1 MTTVADDVSNI
12 PSNKD
17 FSTLQP
23 NFALSPK
30 RKKDFENDFD
40 TDWKQSNEELEV
52 NIRLDFLSMG
62 VKEPDDIDVTFS
74 DNDVVI
80 GFPSGK
86 KWTCDFCHPVLG
98 EKCKVQ
104 IKKHKVILKVKKR
117 EPGIWKD
124 LMASP
129 LEASKSDFSC
139 DSPDSPLSSP
149 SGSSEL
155 FDPLRS
161 VTSMSVNSQTEDT
174 DSGVQTGDREGE
186 KDEPVYDLNH
196 VKHDYIEKDFLF
208 TLHVYVKEMK
218 KDYVKV
224 LCEPRNLTVQF
235 QTLDQKFLQLH
246 PGTTD
251 ETTFVWKVN
260 LKGEILPDKCV
271 HRVTG
276 TMLEVKMFKIKQE
289 RWSSLE
295 PSQHKATATT
305 DSTTVRSDGWIST
318 GKNKPPSTTT
328 TTNTESPTTG
338 QVSFDEL
345 AEVGVSKKSDVEMEN
360 KSSEM
365 GATGVSKDTYVQK
378 PTCKVSPMNKNLM
391 EQCVRPGMTGLDNLG
406 NTCFM
411 NSVLQALSNTTEF
424 RDFFLQSRYQND
436 INTDNPLGMGG
447 KLAVSYAV
455 LLKMLW
461 SGTHYSY
468 APSKLKSLIAQKAS
482 QFNGFAQHDAQEFM
496 AFFLDGLHEDLNR
509 IKDKPYTETVDSD
522 GRPDEVVADEAWEM
536 YKKRND
542 SFIVDLFQG
551 QYKSKLTC
559 PICGKISITF
569 DPFLYLSLP
578 LPKKKRLLPV
588 IFMWKDPYK
597 KPVQLVLRLPK
608 ECTTEVL
615 KEEAS
620 KKTGVKPSAM
630 GVYETYKGKIYKFY
644 GKGTDLSAVQS
655 NDTILISEVLT
666 EDIAGEPVHEIYVVQ
681 RTIMPNQVPT
691 RCSSCRRPCP
701 DGSKLKRCTKCFKVG
716 YCDHTCQKN
725 HWMLHKNQCNM
736 IPEPVGSPFIVSI
749 PESRATFSRLST
761 LMEAYARYS
770 VDVFQPPVKTEHKIH
785 SSGMSSS
792 SSQSSGSI
800 NSLDSQSSCSSSC
813 TITAEQGPTED
824 KVDFFI
830 GDTNLSLDLSEGNM
844 STDNSYSSLQMGNVS
859 DGSSTSI
866 GAKAG
871 SISSLDSAGSGSG
884 SQSSPVSGDMD
895 ISSDL
900 RESPE
905 DGDQGNSPE
914 SASFKTPNL
923 PEFSSFKMPK
933 TNEQDQFGKS
943 SSDNETDLEKTKT
956 VPTKQVLGIKSDEME
971 RSKPL
976 FYMKPV
982 NQDGVGIRGPE
993 GERLEDLGDEPL
1005 DLTYKQFLSIDWKN
1019 HEKFDSYVLVQTKD
1033 MEYEEDPSNSSPYN
1047 EDSGNINI
1055 QQCMDLFTE
1064 PEILSPEEA
1073 WYCPSC
1079 KEHREATKQMSIW
1092 RLPHTLIIQLKRFSF
1107 RNFIWRDKIDKMVE
1121 FPVRGL
1127 DLSPYTKVGGDKS
1140 PPVYDLY
1147 AVVNHYGGILG
1158 GHYTSFVRTPD
1169 PMDPTKNELDWRLCD
1184 DSRVTYIGGEKN
1196 VVVRGA
1202 YLLFYRKRQPLEPP
1216 RLISPSPE
1224 LEDQNGNANFASLG
1238 AKSDENEAEKEPCY
1252 MKDEN
1257 LIDDEVVTSNL
1268 DSTEPDD
1275 FGEGSGV
1282 DNLPYLPLMMDHRYQ
1297 RMYGVS
1303 GEDEV
1308 DKDSGYSQSRASP
1321 TDDLGYTDMEA
1332 VD

>member
-1 MTTVADDVSNI
+1 MTTELADDVPDI

-17 FSTLQP
+17 FSTLQT

-30 RKKDFENDFD
+30 RKKDSENDFE
-40 TDWKQSNEELEV
+40 TDWKQSNEEIEV
-52 NIRLDFLSMG
+52 NIKLDFLSMG
-62 VKEPDDIDVTFS
+62 VKEPKDIDVTFS
-74 DNDVVI
+74 DSDVVI
-80 GFPSGK
+80 GFAGGK
-86 KWTCDFCHPVLG
+86 KWTCDFCHPVAG

-104 IKKHKVILKVKKR
+104 VKKHKIILKVKKK
-117 EPGIWKD
+117 EPRIWKD
-124 LMASP
+124 LTAAPSTASRS
-129 LEASKSDFSC
+129 EFSC
-139 DSPDSPLSSP
+139 ESPDSPSSSP
-149 SGSSEL
+149 SFSSEM
-155 FDPLRS
+155 FDPLHS
-161 VTSMSVNSQTEDT
+161 VTAMSANSRPEDT
-174 DSGVQTGDREGE
+174 DIGSKTGDKEGE
-186 KDEPVYDLNH
+186 KDEPVYELNH
-196 VKHDYIEKDFLF
+196 IKHDYFEKDFQF
-208 TLHVYVKEMK
+208 TLYVYVKELK

-224 LCEPRNLTVQF
+224 ICKPKSLTIQF
-235 QTLDQKFLQLH
+235 KTLDQKFLQLH
-246 PGTTD
+246 QGTTD

-260 LKGEILPDKCV
+260 LKGEIQPDKCV

-276 TMLEVKMFKIKQE
+276 AMLEMKMWKVKQE
-289 RWSSLE
+289 KWNSLE
-295 PSQHKATATT
+295 ASQHKVAEATATK
-305 DSTTVRSDGWIST
+305 SDGWIST
-318 GKNKPPSTTT
+318 GKSKLPTTSASTSKMD
-328 TTNTESPTTG
+328 SPTKG
-338 QVSFDEL
+338 SVAFDEL
-345 AEVGVSKKSDVEMEN
+345 ADVNLTRKSDLKGDN
-360 KSSEM
+360 KSASEL
-365 GATGVSKDTYVQK
+365 GATGISRDTYGQK

-391 EQCVRPGMTGLDNLG
+391 DLCVRPGMTGMDNLG

-424 RDFFLQSRYQND
+424 RDFFLDSGFQND

-455 LLKMLW
+455 LLRMLW
-461 SGTHYSY
+461 SGKHYSY
-468 APSKLKSLIAQKAS
+468 APSKLKSLVAQKAS

-509 IKDKPYTETVDSD
+509 IKKKPYTETVDSD
-522 GRPDEVVADEAWEM
+522 GRLDEVVADEAWEM

-559 PICGKISITF
+559 PVCGKISITF

-588 IFMWKDPYK
+588 IFMWKEPYK
-597 KPVQLVLRLPK
+597 KPLRLVLRLPK
-608 ECTTEVL
+608 DCTTEAL
-615 KEEAS
+615 KEETA

-630 GVYETYKGKIYKFY
+630 RVFEAYKGKIYKFY

-655 NDTILISEVLT
+655 NDTIIISEVLT
-666 EDIAGEPVHEIYVVQ
+666 EDIAGEPVYEIYVIQ
-681 RTIMPNQVPT
+681 RTIMPNQIPS
-691 RCSSCRRPCP
+691 RCSSCRRLCP
-701 DGSKLKRCTKCFKVG
+701 DGAKLKRCTKCFKVG

-725 HWMLHKNQCNM
+725 HWVMHKNHCNLT
-736 IPEPVGSPFIVSI
+736 PEAVGSPFIVSI

-770 VDVFQPPVKTEHKIH
+770 VDVFQPPVKTEPKIH

-830 GDTNLSLDLSEGNM
+830 GETNISLDLNESNT
-844 STDNSYSSLQMGNVS
+844 STENSFSNLHMGNVS

-866 GAKAG
+866 GAQAG
-871 SISSLDSAGSGSG
+871 SISSLDSTGSGSL
-884 SQSSPVSGDMD
+884 SSPIAGDV
-895 ISSDL
+895 DL
-900 RESPE
+900 VTEQRESPE
-905 DGDQGNSPE
+905 EEGDPGNQPE
-914 SASFKTPNL
+914 SVSFKTPNL

-943 SSDNETDLEKTKT
+943 SSDNETEMEKSKT
-956 VPTKQVLGIKSDEME
+956 VPTKQVLGIKSDEIE
-971 RSKPL
+971 RTKPL
-976 FYMKPV
+976 FYLKPV

-993 GERLEDLGDEPL
+993 GERVEDLGDEPI
-1005 DLTYKQFLSIDWKN
+1005 DLTYRQFLSIDWKN

-1033 MEYEEDPSNSSPYN
+1033 MEYEEDPTLTSQYS
-1047 EDSGNINI
+1047 EETGNINI
-1055 QQCMDLFTE
+1055 QQCLDLFTE
-1064 PEILSPEEA
+1064 PEILNPEEA

-1127 DLSPYTKVGGDKS
+1127 DLSPYTKTGANES
-1140 PPVYDLY
+1140 PPIYDLY
-1147 AVVNHYGGILG
+1147 GVVNHYGGILG

-1169 PMDPTKNELDWRLCD
+1169 AKDPTKNEMDWRLCD
-1184 DSRVTYIGGEKN
+1184 DSRVSFIGGEKN

-1202 YLLFYRKRQPLEPP
+1202 YLLFYRKREPLE
-1216 RLISPSPE
+1216 SPMLMSPE
-1224 LEDQNGNANFASLG
+1224 LDIGDQNGNAGFMSLKT
-1238 AKSDENEAEKEPCY
+1238 KSDENETEKEPCY

-1257 LIDDEVVTSNL
+1257 LIEDEVVTSSL
-1268 DSTEPDD
+1268 HSTEPDD
-1275 FGEGSGV
+1275 FGDGSGM
-1282 DNLPYLPLMMDHRYQ
+1282 DNLPLLVDHRYQ

-1308 DKDSGYSQSRASP
+1308 DKDSPYSQSRPSP
-1321 TDDLGYTDMEA
+1321 TEDLGYTDMEA

>member
-1 MTTVADDVSNI
+1 MADDVSNI
-12 PSNKD
+12 STNKD
-17 FSTLQP
+17 FSTLQS

-30 RKKDFENDFD
+30 RKKDSENEFQ
-40 TDWKQSNEELEV
+40 TDWKQSNEEIEIS
-52 NIRLDFLSMG
+52 IRVDFLSCG

-74 DNDVVI
+74 DTDVVI

-86 KWTCDFCHPVLG
+86 KWTCDFSHPVVG

-104 IKKHKVILKVKKR
+104 IKKHRIILKAKKR
-117 EPGIWKD
+117 DPGLWKD
-124 LMASP
+124 LRTLPAPASQ
-129 LEASKSDFSC
+129 SDFSC
-139 DSPDSPLSSP
+139 DSQNSLLSSP
-149 SGSSEL
+149 AASSEL
-155 FDPLRS
+155 FDPLQS
-161 VTSMSVNSQTEDT
+161 VTSLSGNSQSGDT
-174 DSGVQTGDREGE
+174 DSGVHVIDQEGE
-186 KDEPVYDLNH
+186 KDEPVYELNH
-196 VKHDYIEKDFLF
+196 IKHDYIEKDFLF

-224 LCEPRNLTVQF
+224 ICETRTLTIQF

-251 ETTFVWKVN
+251 ETTFLWKVN
-260 LKGEILPDKCV
+260 LKGEIIPDKCV

-276 TMLEVKMFKIKQE
+276 TMLEIKMNKAKMQ

-295 PSQHKATATT
+295 ATQHKEP
-305 DSTTVRSDGWIST
+305 STGKSSEWIST
-318 GKNKPPSTTT
+318 GKGTSPVVSTSSQKPD
-328 TTNTESPTTG
+328 SPVKG
-338 QVSFDEL
+338 GVVFDEL
-345 AEVGVSKKSDVEMEN
+345 AGVGVADKAEPEADN
-360 KSSEM
+360 KTSSEL
-365 GATGVSKDTYVQK
+365 GATGISRETYIQK
-378 PTCKVSPMNKNLM
+378 PTCKVSPMNKNISDL
-391 EQCVRPGMTGLDNLG
+391 CVRPGMTGLDNLG

-424 RDFFLQSRYQND
+424 RDYFLESRFQND

-455 LLKMLW
+455 LLRMLW
-461 SGTHYSY
+461 SGKHYSY
-468 APSKLKSLIAQKAS
+468 APSKLKSLVAQKAT

-509 IKDKPYTETVDSD
+509 IKKKPYTETVDSD
-522 GRPDEVVADEAWEM
+522 GRSDEVVADEAWDI

-559 PICGKISITF
+559 PVCGKISITF

-578 LPKKKRLLPV
+578 LPKKKRHLPV
-588 IFMWKDPYK
+588 IFMWKEPYK
-597 KPVQLVLRLPK
+597 KPLLLVLRLPK
-608 ECTTEVL
+608 ECTTEAL

-630 GVYETYKGKIYKFY
+630 RVFETYKGKIYKFY
-644 GKGTDLSAVQS
+644 GKGSDLSAVQS
-655 NDTILISEVLT
+655 NDTIIISEVLT
-666 EDIAGEPVHEIYVVQ
+666 EDIAGEPVHEIYVIQ
-681 RTIMPNQVPT
+681 RTIMPNQVPS
-691 RCSSCRRPCP
+691 RCASCRRLCP
-701 DGSKLKRCTKCFKVG
+701 DNAKLKRCTRCFKVG

-725 HWMLHKNQCNM
+725 HWIMHKNHCNLT
-736 IPEPVGSPFIVSI
+736 PEPVGSPFIVSI
-749 PESRATFSRLST
+749 PESRATFSRLSL

-813 TITAEQGPTED
+813 TITAAEQGPEED
-824 KVDFFI
+824 K
-830 GDTNLSLDLSEGNM
+830 SLDLGESPM
-844 STDNSYSSLQMGNVS
+844 TADSSYSSLQMGGGNVS
-859 DGSSTSI
+859 DSSSTSL

-871 SISSLDSAGSGSG
+871 SVSSLDSAGSD
-884 SQSSPVSGDMD
+884 SPSPPASGDAA
-895 ISSDL
+895 SDH
-900 RESPE
+900 RESPDE
-905 DGDQGNSPE
+905 AGISPE
-914 SASFKTPNL
+914 STSFKTPNL

-933 TNEQDQFGKS
+933 TNDQDQFGKS
-943 SSDNETDLEKTKT
+943 SSDNDSESEKSKA
-956 VPTKQVLGIKSDEME
+956 VPTKPVLGIKSDEPE
-971 RSKPL
+971 RPKPL
-976 FYMKPV
+976 FYIKPV
-982 NQDGVGIRGPE
+982 NQEGVGVRGSE
-993 GERLEDLGDEPL
+993 GDRLEDLGDEPL
-1005 DLTYKQFLSIDWKN
+1005 DLRYKQFLSIDWKN
-1019 HEKFDSYVLVQTKD
+1019 HEKYDSYVLVQTKD
-1033 MEYEEDPSNSSPYN
+1033 MEHEEDPSLTQYS
-1047 EDSGNINI
+1047 EETGNFNI
-1055 QQCMDLFTE
+1055 QQCLDLFTE

-1127 DLSPYTKVGGDKS
+1127 DLSPYTKVGPNTS

-1158 GHYTSFVRTPD
+1158 GHYTAFVRSPD
-1169 PMDPTKNELDWRLCD
+1169 LRDPTKNELDWRLCD
-1184 DSRVTYIGGEKN
+1184 DSRVTDILGERS
-1196 VVVRGA
+1196 VVTKGA
-1202 YLLFYRKRQPLEPP
+1202 YLLFYRKREPLEPA
-1216 RLISPSPE
+1216 RIISPNPE
-1224 LEDQNGNANFASLG
+1224 IDVGDQNVNASFMSLRTK
-1238 AKSDENEAEKEPCY
+1238 ADDIEAEKEPCY

-1257 LIDDEVVTSNL
+1257 LMEEEVVASNL

-1275 FGEGSGV
+1275 FGDGSGM
-1282 DNLPYLPLMMDHRYQ
+1282 DNLPLLVDHQYPS
-1297 RMYGVS
+1297 MYGAS

-1308 DKDSGYSQSRASP
+1308 DRDSGYSRSRSSP
-1321 TDDLGYTDMEA
+1321 VEDPGYTDMEA

>member
-1 MTTVADDVSNI
+1 MTPIIAAGMADDVSNI
-12 PSNKD
+12 PTNKD
-17 FSTLQP
+17 FSTLQT

-30 RKKDFENDFD
+30 RKKDSENEFQ
-40 TDWKQSNEELEV
+40 TDWKQSNDDIEI
-52 NIRLDFLSMG
+52 NIKVDFLTVG
-62 VKEPDDIDVTFS
+62 VKDPNDIDVTFS
-74 DNDVVI
+74 DSDVVI

-86 KWTCDFCHPVLG
+86 KWTCDFSHPVVG

-104 IKKHKVILKVKKR
+104 IKKHKIILKVKKKDS
-117 EPGIWKD
+117 GVWKD
-124 LMASP
+124 LMGPPVMASQ
-129 LEASKSDFSC
+129 SDFTC
-139 DSPDSPLSSP
+139 DSPNSPLSSP
-149 SGSSEL
+149 SGSSEM
-155 FDPLRS
+155 FDPLQS
-161 VTSMSVNSQTEDT
+161 VTSMSVNSQSGDT
-174 DSGVQTGDREGE
+174 DSGVHVIEQEGE
-186 KDEPVYDLNH
+186 KDEPVYEINH
-196 VKHDYIEKDFLF
+196 IKHDYIEKENVF
-208 TLHVYVKEMK
+208 TVHVYVKEIK

-224 LCEPRNLTVQF
+224 QYEPRSLTIQF

-246 PGTTD
+246 SGTSD
-251 ETTFVWKVN
+251 ETTFLWKVN
-260 LKGEILPDKCV
+260 LKGEINPDKSV
-271 HRVTG
+271 HRVLG
-276 TMLEVKMFKIKQE
+276 TMLEIKLWKTKSE

-295 PSQHKATATT
+295 ASHHKEATATK
-305 DSTTVRSDGWIST
+305 SSEWIST
-318 GKNKPPSTTT
+318 GKSTPSATPTPSNKPG
-328 TTNTESPTTG
+328 SPTKG
-338 QVSFDEL
+338 GVAFDEM
-345 AEVGVSKKSDVEMEN
+345 AEVGVSGKLDQEEDN
-360 KSSEM
+360 RASSEM
-365 GATGVSKDTYVQK
+365 GATGVSRETFIQK
-378 PTCKVSPMNKNLM
+378 PTCKVSPMNKNLSSL
-391 EQCVRPGMTGLDNLG
+391 CVRPGMTGLDNLG

-424 RDFFLQSRYQND
+424 RDYFLESRFQND

-455 LLKMLW
+455 LLRTLW
-461 SGTHYSY
+461 SGKHYSY
-468 APSKLKSLIAQKAS
+468 APSKLKSLVGQKAS

-509 IKDKPYTETVDSD
+509 IKKKPYTETVDSD
-522 GRPDEVVADEAWEM
+522 GRSDEVVADEAWEM

-559 PICGKISITF
+559 PVCGKISITF

-578 LPKKKRLLPV
+578 LPKKKRMLPV
-588 IFMWKDPYK
+588 IFMWKEPYK
-597 KPVQLVLRLPK
+597 KPLQLVLRLPK
-608 ECTTEVL
+608 ECTTEAL
-615 KEEAS
+615 KEEAA

-630 GVYETYKGKIYKFY
+630 RVFETYKGKIYKFY
-644 GKGTDLSAVQS
+644 GKGSDLSAVQS
-655 NDTILISEVLT
+655 GDTIIISEVLT
-666 EDIAGEPVHEIYVVQ
+666 EDIAGEPVHEIYVIQ

-691 RCSSCRRPCP
+691 RCASCRRLCP
-701 DGSKLKRCTKCFKVG
+701 DNCKLKRCTRCFKVG
-716 YCDHTCQKN
+716 YCDHSCQKN
-725 HWMLHKNQCNM
+725 HWIMHKNHCNM
-736 IPEPVGSPFIVSI
+736 TPEPVGSPFIVSI

-813 TITAEQGPTED
+813 TITAEQGSVED
-824 KVDFFI
+824 K
-830 GDTNLSLDLSEGNM
+830 SLDLSEGNM
-844 STDNSYSSLQMGNVS
+844 SGDNSFSSLHMGNVS

-871 SISSLDSAGSGSG
+871 SLSSLDSTGSGSM
-884 SQSSPVSGDMD
+884 SSPTSGDVD
-895 ISSDL
+895 FVSDH
-900 RESPE
+900 RESPDE
-905 DGDQGNSPE
+905 REEGDPGNLPE
-914 SASFKTPNL
+914 SVSFKTPNL

-933 TNEQDQFGKS
+933 TNDSDQFGKS
-943 SSDNETDLEKTKT
+943 TSDNESESEKSRA
-956 VPTKQVLGIKSDEME
+956 VPTKPVLGIKSDEVE
-971 RSKPL
+971 RPKPP

-982 NQDGVGIRGPE
+982 NQDGLGIRGPE

-1005 DLTYKQFLSIDWKN
+1005 DLANKQFLSIDWKN
-1019 HEKFDSYVLVQTKD
+1019 HEKYDSYVLVQTKEL
-1033 MEYEEDPSNSSPYN
+1033 EYTEDPTLTAQYT
-1047 EDSGNINI
+1047 EETGNVNI

-1127 DLSPYTKVGGDKS
+1127 DLSPYTKIGADKS

-1169 PMDPTKNELDWRLCD
+1169 ARDPTKNELDWRLCD
-1184 DSRVTYIGGEKN
+1184 DSRVNNISGERN
-1196 VVVRGA
+1196 VVSRGA
-1202 YLLFYRKRQPLEPP
+1202 YLLFYRKRESLVTPM
-1216 RLISPSPE
+1216 LISPTPD
-1224 LEDQNGNANFASLG
+1224 LDIGDQNVNASFMSLRTK
-1238 AKSDENEAEKEPCY
+1238 AEESEAEKEPCY

-1257 LIDDEVVTSNL
+1257 LIEDEDVASSL
-1268 DSTEPDD
+1268 DNTEPDD
-1275 FGEGSGV
+1275 FGDASGL
-1282 DNLPYLPLMMDHRYQ
+1282 DNLPLLVDHHYPS
-1297 RMYGVS
+1297 MYGVS

-1308 DKDSGYSQSRASP
+1308 DKDSGYSQSRSSP
-1321 TDDLGYTDMEA
+1321 AEDPGYTDMEA